1 MPCPY
6 SGSFFFFTHICS
18 TVSTHFPHLPN
29 TMINYASTPRLSY
42 TRAPF
47 NSTQLLKASSLS
59 SPTVSPL
66 HPCWCPGLK
75 NNWLR
80 DRYLA
85 LSACLPKSEEIH
97 NVNGSHL
104 LQHSW
109 NPPLT
114 GTPDP
119 LNLLHFPCTAKVA
132 ILDVRRAT
140 WVTEYCIFSWPL
152 TLFSPSSLPLFLP
165 SFTASTWKDSVVC
178 NDVLPTSCFSSFSAS
193 SSHSPA
199 PFPQSFA
206 FLLITNKDTAAV
218 AVSPVCPPS
227 HSFPLLPTPFHFLP
241 LPLTSSRSLLLP
253 PAPSRSLP
261 LSLTLIIDIC
271 DVSCPLALFIPCSI
285 SCFFFL
291 II

>member
-104 LQHSW
+104 LHLSW

-114 GTPDP
+114 RTPDP
-119 LNLLHFPCTAKVA
+119 LNLLHFPCTTKVA
-132 ILDVRRAT
+132 ILDLRMDT

-152 TLFSPSSLPLFLP
+152 TLFNPSSLSLFLP
-165 SFTASTWKDSVVC
+165 SFTASTWKTAVVC

-193 SSHSPA
+193 SSHLPA
-199 PFPQSFA
+199 PFPQSLS
-206 FLLITNKDTAAV
+206 FLLITNEDTKWTLFPFSTWGAQRPQKKTIFMI
-218 AVSPVCPPS
+218 SPL
-227 HSFPLLPTPFHFLP
+227 HIYILHFH
-241 LPLTSSRSLLLP
+241 
-253 PAPSRSLP
+253 
-261 LSLTLIIDIC
+261 LSIRAILSKCLIC
-271 DVSCPLALFIPCSI
+271 RWFYLSQCHLNH
-285 SCFFFL
+285 
-291 II
+291 